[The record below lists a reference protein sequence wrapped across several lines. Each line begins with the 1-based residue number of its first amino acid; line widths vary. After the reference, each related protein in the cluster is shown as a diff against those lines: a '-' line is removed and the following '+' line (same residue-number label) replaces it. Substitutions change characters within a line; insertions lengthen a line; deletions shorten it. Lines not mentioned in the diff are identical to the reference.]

1 MKAIKI
7 LLLALIFLGCKKEE
21 VKQTPAVPTCE
32 CKNQKEKYQA
42 VNVGGTVQ
50 MQWVIYY
57 ISTLETTD
65 CSMGTD
71 YVYTS
76 QIERNKTVCK

>member
-7 LLLALIFLGCKKEE
+7 LLLALIFLGCKKED
-21 VKQTPAVPTCE
+21 VKPVPVVPNCE

-57 ISTLETTD
+57 ISTLETKSCGD
-65 CSMGTD
+65 GTD